1 MTETVE
7 LRRFASRSSAAA
19 RFDPEVP
26 WLLRQKVLLPDKAT
40 GFVDRPALT
49 RRCDPTQRRLTA
61 FHAPGGF
68 GKTTLL
74 AEACRLLRERG
85 TMVAWLTCNEED
97 DGNSLASYLSL
108 AFSTGGLDVRDAAP
122 ANDAEGHGSYRMNL
136 LLHSIDVHGEACVL
150 ALDDVDRI
158 RDPAAMAIVGLLLKH
173 GPANLHLALT
183 FRELPAGLDVA
194 TPILEGRGVAIA
206 VDELRF
212 GKPEVARFF
221 GARLSRRELALLM
234 DASDGW
240 PIALCVHRN
249 SKTTRAASADL
260 AANWVETRLLR
271 GVTGDERDLILD
283 ASLFEWLNVGVVD
296 QVLGVGSMR
305 QIERMPALTG
315 LLAKVDPAAMRLHPL
330 VRQHCVQHRA
340 VKTPDRY
347 RSIHRSIAAAFA
359 ARGEVATA
367 MRHAAETG
375 DPRLVGEILENAGG
389 IRVWQRGGPAHLR
402 AADAL
407 LTDEIVAQFPRLGL
421 IRCIAQAMRGE
432 LDRAKRTYERL
443 AIETDGFTRD
453 RPGGNDQKMTFDA
466 ISFQYIMTFCGCH
479 PIGTPEM
486 RALTSR
492 VAAFTEHR
500 ELGTLVQG
508 LAKYA
513 RGMIETART
522 NLGSGLD
529 WTASARVQLMPI
541 TQYPTMYCDFNL
553 GCIAMVQGRADDA
566 AKAYARARRTAEAEF
581 HQDVG
586 PALMTKVLV
595 AELGL
600 EMNDVQ
606 MRPARR
612 LQSELPV
619 LATSG
624 AWLDVYAAEV
634 GTVVELV
641 RREHGPEAALD
652 ELDAADEFALATER
666 PTMARCILGL
676 RVSLLVQAQRVG
688 EAERLWAARGL
699 PRQAGELLDLGKQTW
714 REMEALASAGLRL
727 FTAQSDFETAREL
740 GRAFLTLARGGG
752 EGKLVRLQMRGLAL
766 AMVLEQRA
774 GDATQARA
782 HLLEYLRLFADT
794 PYAGPLVSEREAG
807 LATLDGIDAA
817 GLDERMQTA
826 AKRLAVA
833 LQGTPADDAA
843 PTFSA
848 RELDIVSRLE
858 AMRDKEIGAA
868 LNLSEDGV
876 RYHVKNIFRKLGAT
890 DRFEAAR
897 RARTLGILP
906 GEASRTDP

>member
-1 MTETVE
+1 MTNTVE
-7 LRRFASRSSAAA
+7 LGRFISSRTKAAA

-40 GFVDRPALT
+40 GFVDRPELA

-85 TMVAWLTCNEED
+85 VLVAWLTLNEED

-108 AFSTGGLDVRDAAP
+108 AFSTGGLDIRDAVP
-122 ANDAEGHGSYRMNL
+122 AGDADDHGSYRMNL

-150 ALDDVDRI
+150 ALDDVDRM
-158 RDPAAMAIVGLLLKH
+158 RDPAAMAIVDLLLKY
-173 GPANLHLALT
+173 GPPNLHLALT

-194 TPILEGRGVAIA
+194 TPILEGRGVTIA

-221 GARLSRRELALLM
+221 DTTLSRRELDELM

-249 SKTTRAASADL
+249 SDATRTAPGDL
-260 AANWVETRLLR
+260 ASNWVETRLLR
-271 GVTGDERDLILD
+271 GIAGDERDLILD
-283 ASLFEWLNVGVVD
+283 ASLFEWLNAGVVD

-305 QIERMPALTG
+305 AIERMPALTG

-330 VRQHCVQHRA
+330 VRQHCLQYRA
-340 VKTPDRY
+340 TATPDRY
-347 RSIHRSIAAAFA
+347 RSIHRSITEAFA
-359 ARGEVATA
+359 ARGEVAAA

-375 DPRLVGEILENAGG
+375 DPRLVGEILEDAGG
-389 IRVWQRGGPAHLR
+389 IRVWQRGGPTYLR

-407 LTDEIVAQFPRLGL
+407 LTEETVAQFPRLGL
-421 IRCIAQAMRGE
+421 VRCIAQAMRGD
-432 LDRAKRTYERL
+432 LDPAKRTYARH
-443 AIETDGFTRD
+443 AVETNGFTRD
-453 RPGGNDQKMTFDA
+453 RPGGDDQKIVFDA
-466 ISFQYIMTFCGCH
+466 ISFQYIMALCGCH
-479 PIGTPEM
+479 PIGTSEM
-486 RALTSR
+486 NALTSR
-492 VAAFTEHR
+492 IAAFTEHR

-508 LAKYA
+508 LAKYGM
-513 RGMIETART
+513 GMIETART
-522 NLGSGLD
+522 NLDRGLE
-529 WTASARVQLMPI
+529 WTTGARVQLMPI
-541 TQYPTMYCDFNL
+541 SRYVTMYCDLNL
-553 GCIAMVQGRADDA
+553 GCIAMIQGRADDA

-586 PALMTKVLV
+586 PALITKVLV

-600 EMNDVQ
+600 ETNDLR
-606 MRPARR
+606 MPASRR
-612 LQSELPV
+612 LRSELPV

-634 GTVVELV
+634 GTVVELA
-641 RREHGPEAALD
+641 RREHGAEAALD
-652 ELDAADEFALATER
+652 ELDAADEFALTTER
-666 PTMARCILGL
+666 PTMARCTLGL
-676 RVSLLVQAQRVG
+676 RVSLLLAAQRVD

-699 PRQAGELLDLGKQTW
+699 PRQAGELLDLGKLTW

-740 GRAFLTLARGGG
+740 GRALLALAGERG
-752 EGKLVRLQMRGLAL
+752 LVRLQMRGLAL
-766 AMVLEQRA
+766 AMVLEHRA
-774 GDATQARA
+774 GDDAQARV

-794 PYAGPLVSEREAG
+794 PYAGPLVSERDAG
-807 LATLDGIDAA
+807 LATLEGIDQA
-817 GLDERMQTA
+817 GLDERLKSA
-826 AKRLAVA
+826 AKRLAGS
-833 LQGTPADDAA
+833 LQGKPVDAGRQ
-843 PTFSA
+843 PLTA

-868 LNLSEDGV
+868 LHLSEDGV
-876 RYHVKNIFRKLGAT
+876 RYHVKNIFRKLGAAN
-890 DRFEAAR
+890 RFEAVR
-897 RARTLGILP
+897 RARALGVLP
-906 GEASRTDP
+906 GAEQERAPE

>member
-1 MTETVE
+1 MTNTVE
-7 LRRFASRSSAAA
+7 LGRFMASRTKAAA

-26 WLLRQKVLLPDKAT
+26 WLLRQKVLLPDRTT
-40 GFVDRPALT
+40 GFVERPELA

-85 TMVAWLTCNEED
+85 VVVAWLTLNEDD

-108 AFSTGGLDVRDAAP
+108 AFSTGGLDIRDAAP
-122 ANDAEGHGSYRMNL
+122 AGDADDHGSYRMNL
-136 LLHSIDVHGEACVL
+136 LLHSIDIHGETCVL
-150 ALDDVDRI
+150 ALDDVDRMH
-158 RDPAAMAIVGLLLKH
+158 DPAAMAIVDLLLKY
-173 GPANLHLALT
+173 GPPNLHLALT

-194 TPILEGRGVAIA
+194 TPILEGRGVTIA

-221 GARLSRRELALLM
+221 DTSLSRRELDNLM

-249 SKTTRAASADL
+249 SKTTRSAPGDL
-260 AANWVETRLLR
+260 ASNWVETRLLR
-271 GVTGDERDLILD
+271 GITDNERDLILD
-283 ASLFEWLNVGVVD
+283 ASLFDWLNAGVVD
-296 QVLGVGSMR
+296 QVLGVGSTR
-305 QIERMPALTG
+305 AIERMPALTG
-315 LLAKVDPAAMRLHPL
+315 LLAKVDTAGMRLHPL
-330 VRQHCVQHRA
+330 VRQHCVQYRA
-340 VKTPDRY
+340 ATTPDRY
-347 RSIHRSIAAAFA
+347 RSIHRSIAEALA
-359 ARGEVATA
+359 ARGDVAAA

-375 DPRLVGEILENAGG
+375 DPRLVGKILEDAGG
-389 IRVWQRGGPAHLR
+389 IRVWQRGGPTYLR

-407 LTDEIVAQFPRLGL
+407 LSEETVAQFPRLGL
-421 IRCIAQAMRGE
+421 VRCIAQAMRGD
-432 LDRAKRTYERL
+432 LDPAKRTYARH
-443 AIETDGFTRD
+443 AVETDGFTRD
-453 RPGGNDQKMTFDA
+453 RPGGDDQKMVFDA
-466 ISFQYIMTFCGCH
+466 ISFQYIMALCGCQ

-486 RALTSR
+486 NALTSR
-492 VAAFTEHR
+492 IAAFTAHR

-508 LAKYA
+508 LAKY
-513 RGMIETART
+513 GMGMVEVART
-522 NLGSGLD
+522 NLHQGLE
-529 WTASARVQLMPI
+529 WTAGARVQLMSI
-541 TQYPTMYCDFNL
+541 SRYVTMYCDLNL
-553 GCIAMVQGRADDA
+553 GCIAMIQGRADDA

-586 PALMTKVLV
+586 PALITKVLA

-600 EMNDVQ
+600 ETNDVP
-606 MRPARR
+606 MRSSRR
-612 LQSELPV
+612 LKAELPV

-641 RREHGPEAALD
+641 RRDHGPEAALA
-652 ELDAADEFALATER
+652 ELDAADDFAQKTER

-676 RVSLLVQAQRVG
+676 RLSLLVLAQRVDD
-688 EAERLWAARGL
+688 AERLWVAEGL

-714 REMEALASAGLRL
+714 REVEALASAGLRL

-740 GRAFLTLARGGG
+740 GSALLALAG
-752 EGKLVRLQMRGLAL
+752 ERELVRLQMRGLAL

-774 GDATQARA
+774 GDHAQARV

-794 PYAGPLVSEREAG
+794 RYAGPLVSEREAG
-807 LATLDGIDAA
+807 LAMLQGIDDTD
-817 GLDERMQTA
+817 LDERLENA
-826 AKRLAVA
+826 AKRLTSA
-833 LQGTPADDAA
+833 LQGVPVDDGHQ
-843 PTFSA
+843 PLSR

-858 AMRDKEIGAA
+858 TMRDKEIGAV
-868 LNLSEDGV
+868 LHLSEDGV
-876 RYHVKNIFRKLGAT
+876 RYHVKNIFRKLGAAN
-890 DRFEAAR
+890 RFEAVR

-906 GEASRTDP
+906 GAVEERSPE